1 MTTTTAFQHS
11 ATAPDSMAPSGAAP
25 APFSQRI
32 DEDFF
37 YPETQRAKCLHFL
50 LHLVPYSHVLLLG
63 GVAGSGKSC
72 LLHQLQ
78 TRSNPS
84 WRICYIDADDASDI
98 DAVLRIL
105 ADVFLFEMSADMDL
119 DAKLSS
125 LQKMLRALR
134 NSTLVPVLIF
144 DGADRLSTPLLRFL
158 DRLVAPEQSQES
170 LLCIVLAG
178 EPELEERLKEPA
190 LQLLRSH
197 VGHSFD
203 LPPFNCEQTEAY
215 IRHRLAIAGISVE
228 DTFTSADFAEI
239 YRESGGLPGRIN
251 ACAQA
256 LLVRNGSPPAAITVV
271 QEGGQAGKPRSW
283 RTMGLIALC
292 LLAVVMLLF
301 QDRINAWFAIQPAT
315 SQHKPAVAQPPLP
328 GAPVAGSG
336 AVKRLESA
344 PPVVADRPSS
354 ARTEMLDEQQQDH
367 AGATPSTVAG
377 QQQEKP
383 AVSPVPVGQASG
395 PATATG
401 SEDLILP
408 GEPQTPAPDR
418 HLPGRDKGAATPV
431 PVAGV
436 KNKVL
441 PSAGGSEVRDERW
454 ILARNPRH
462 YTVQLVAMDRPR
474 VVVLT
479 RQWQLQPPPA
489 YFATGGA
496 LIAVLYGDYDSRQ
509 AAIEAGK
516 RLRQRFG
523 GIRPWVRSFGA
534 IQQTISTR
542 REVADNVPEVPR
554 PAGDAGGLQ
563 YPSLAEREQWLLKQK
578 RGHFTLQLMAMD
590 LSAVT
595 RRVRRWSIAPQVA
608 YYRTLKGDRELV
620 AVTYGDYPTRQ
631 AAATAS
637 RQLTRRIKG
646 IHPWVRS
653 FGAVQDAIHEF
664 GLIRR

>member
-11 ATAPDSMAPSGAAP
+11 ATAADSMAPSGAAP
-25 APFSQRI
+25 APFSQGI

-50 LHLVPYSHVLLLG
+50 LHLVPYSHVLLLS

-78 TRSNPS
+78 VRSNPS
-84 WRICYIDADDASDI
+84 WRICHIDADDASDI

-119 DAKLSS
+119 DAKLCS
-125 LQKMLRALR
+125 LRKMLRAMR
-134 NSTLVPVLIF
+134 TSTLVPVLIF

-158 DRLVAPEQSQES
+158 DRLVMPEQSQES

-197 VGHSFD
+197 IGHSFE

-228 DTFTSADFAEI
+228 DIFTPTDFVGI

-251 ACAQA
+251 ACAQT
-256 LLVRNGSPPAAITVV
+256 LLARHESPPAAVTVV
-271 QEGGQAGKPRSW
+271 QEGGSAGKPRSW
-283 RTMGLIALC
+283 RTMGLIVLC

-301 QDRINAWFAIQPAT
+301 QDRINAWFAVKPGT
-315 SQHKPAVAQPPLP
+315 LQHKSALLP
-328 GAPVAGSG
+328 FSGAPEAGG
-336 AVKRLESA
+336 KAVRGQGSA
-344 PPVVADRPSS
+344 PVVADRQSS
-354 ARTEMLDEQQQDH
+354 VRTATPDEQQGS
-367 AGATPSTVAG
+367 AGVTPPIVAG
-377 QQQEKP
+377 QQEKA
-383 AVSPVPVGQASG
+383 AVSPPPVVPAGQASG
-395 PATATG
+395 PAKAVG
-401 SEDLILP
+401 NEDFIVLD
-408 GEPQTPAPDR
+408 EPQTIVATEDTPGHDNGSAAPVS
-418 HLPGRDKGAATPV
+418 P
-431 PVAGV
+431 
-436 KNKVL
+436 
-441 PSAGGSEVRDERW
+441 AGGKNHVSSSVIGPEARNEDW
-454 ILARNPRH
+454 ILSRNPRH

-474 VVVLT
+474 VMALT

-489 YFATGGA
+489 YFATRGA

-516 RLRQRFG
+516 KLGQRFS
-523 GIRPWVRSFGA
+523 GIRPWARSFAA
-534 IQQTISTR
+534 IQQKISAR
-542 REVADNVPEVPR
+542 RVVTDKVPVVSR
-554 PAGDAGGLQ
+554 TAVDAGGLQ
-563 YPSLAEREQWLLKQK
+563 DAPLVAREQWLLQRK

-595 RRVRRWSIAPQVA
+595 RRVKRWSIASRVA
-608 YYRTLKGDRELV
+608 YYRTLKDDRELV
-620 AVTYGDYPTRQ
+620 AVTYGDYQTRQ
-631 AAATAS
+631 AAAADS
-637 RQLTRRIKG
+637 RRLTRHIQGIK
-646 IHPWVRS
+646 PWIRS
-653 FGAVQDAIHEF
+653 FAAIQDAIHEF
-664 GLIRR
+664 RLVRR